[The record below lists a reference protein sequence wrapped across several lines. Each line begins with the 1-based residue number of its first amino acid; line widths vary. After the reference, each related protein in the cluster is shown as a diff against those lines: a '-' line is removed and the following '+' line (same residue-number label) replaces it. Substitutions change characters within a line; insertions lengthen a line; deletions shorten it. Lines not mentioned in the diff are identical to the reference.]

1 MRFTPLESGRSFLQT
16 TECAMVSVFAH
27 GAVVW
32 FTTAL
37 LAGGWQAPADER
49 DARLRFLLPLDRVVA
64 RPYQSEIFQLGTQG
78 IDLDDGADLTHPDAG
93 PHVRPQALGARGREE
108 GSGARGA
115 IPFGPVSKL
124 PFDTVFSVL
133 QVDRAVERYEWSEA
147 PAYPSELAAL
157 GTEGVVRA
165 VYVVDT
171 TGTVELTSIRVVYSD
186 DPLFTAS
193 VITALGRMRF
203 HPAVRAGKPVL
214 QEVAQQFRF
223 RIRALMGVPGS
234 TAS

>member
-16 TECAMVSVFAH
+16 TECAMVSLFAH

-32 FTTAL
+32 VATGL

-49 DARLRFLLPLDRVVA
+49 EARLRFLLPFDRVVA
-64 RPYQSEIFQLGTQG
+64 RSYQSEIFQLGTQG
-78 IDLDDGADLTHPDAG
+78 IDLDDGADLTHPEAG
-93 PHVRPQALGARGREE
+93 PDVRPQARGARGQEE

-115 IPFGPVSKL
+115 IPFGPVSTL
-124 PFDTVFSVL
+124 PFDTVFSAL
-133 QVDRAVERYEWSEA
+133 QVDRTVERVEWSEA
-147 PAYPSELAAL
+147 PAYPLALAAL

-171 TGTVELTSIRVVYSD
+171 TGVVDTASVRVLYSD
-186 DPLFTAS
+186 DPMFTAS
-193 VITALGRMRF
+193 VMTALVHMRF
-203 HPAVRAGKPVL
+203 RPAIRAGEPVL

-223 RIRALMGVPGS
+223 RIKALMGVPGS

>member
-27 GAVVW
+27 GVVAW
-32 FTTAL
+32 LATAL
-37 LAGGWQAPADER
+37 LASGWQVPADER
-49 DARLRFLLPLDRVVA
+49 DARLRFLLPLDRNVA
-64 RPYQSEIFQLGTQG
+64 LPFQTEIFQLGTQG
-78 IDLDDGADLTHPDAG
+78 IDLDNGADLTHADAG
-93 PHVRPQALGARGREE
+93 PYVRPQTQGARGREE

-124 PFDTVFSVL
+124 PFDTVFSAL
-133 QVDRAVERYEWSEA
+133 QVDRTVERYEWSEA

-171 TGTVELTSIRVVYSD
+171 TGTVDTTSIRVLYSD

-193 VITALGRMRF
+193 VMTALGRMRF
-203 HPAVRAGKPVL
+203 RPAMKAGKPVL

>member
-1 MRFTPLESGRSFLQT
+1 
-16 TECAMVSVFAH
+16 MVSVFAH
-27 GAVVW
+27 GVVMW
-32 FTTAL
+32 IATGL
-37 LAGGWQAPADER
+37 LAAGWQAPADER

-64 RPYQSEIFQLGTQG
+64 RDYQSEIFQLGTQG

-93 PHVRPQALGARGREE
+93 PYVRPQARGARGEE
-108 GSGARGA
+108 QGSGARGA

-124 PFDTVFSVL
+124 PFDTVFTVL
-133 QVDRAVERYEWSEA
+133 QVDRTVERYEWSEA

-165 VYVVDT
+165 FYVVDT
-171 TGTVELTSIRVVYSD
+171 TGTVDPTSIRVVYSD

-193 VITALGRMRF
+193 VMTALGHMRF
-203 HPAVRAGKPVL
+203 RPAMRAGRPVL

-223 RIRALMGVPGS
+223 RISALMGVPGS